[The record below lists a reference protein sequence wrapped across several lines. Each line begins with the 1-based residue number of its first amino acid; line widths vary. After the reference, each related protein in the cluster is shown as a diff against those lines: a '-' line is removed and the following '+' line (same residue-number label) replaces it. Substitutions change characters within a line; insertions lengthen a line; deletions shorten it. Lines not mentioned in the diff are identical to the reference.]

1 MLHLILSIYLIKKK
15 QNTRYREDRNN
26 QEYRIPFLVQ
36 IRTKLLF
43 SGTLGT
49 VKVWMYRKTGERR
62 LRRTTCI
69 YCMKQRGAYLMLA
82 FNAYFAE
89 VKS

>member
-1 MLHLILSIYLIKKK
+1 MLHLILSIYLILKKIEHTEK
-15 QNTRYREDRNN
+15 TETIRNKGF
-26 QEYRIPFLVQ
+26 PFFVQ

-43 SGTLGT
+43 SGILGT
-49 VKVWMYRKTGERR
+49 VKVWLYRKTGERR
-62 LRRTTCI
+62 FRRTTCI
-69 YCMKQRGAYLMLA
+69 YCMKQRGASLMHA